1 MKFEKK
7 EMLAL
12 AASSVLLLFAATIF
26 FVHEN
31 KAQST
36 ATKKLDSSKES
47 QVDIAKIQSLL
58 TSIEKAPSDASIK
71 NIENLLKKLPD
82 SEKKQDL
89 VKRLDTIKINLAKEA
104 AEKMLLQKQK
114 TLLRPWKIIKIKTM

>member
-12 AASSVLLLFAATIF
+12 VASSVLLLFAADNF

-47 QVDIAKIQSLL
+47 QVDIAKFR
-58 TSIEKAPSDASIK
+58 
-71 NIENLLKKLPD
+71 
-82 SEKKQDL
+82 
-89 VKRLDTIKINLAKEA
+89 VY
-104 AEKMLLQKQK
+104 
-114 TLLRPWKIIKIKTM
+114 